1 MLVCRKQKNINM
13 NTLLRI
19 DASIRKEGS
28 YSRDMGDFFQAQW
41 QLKYPSGKIIRR
53 DLTEAAI
60 PHINIQLIEAFYR
73 QQENENILS
82 LSDKLIDELNV
93 CDTLLITS
101 ALYNFSLPSSLKSY
115 VDHLVRVN
123 KTFSESPDGRYT
135 GLMLNKQ
142 AIVITSKGGKYKGT
156 NYAHMDFQDPY
167 LRSILRFIGI
177 EKVETFSIE
186 GTKDNGY
193 LKEVIPSVKSGI
205 LNFLNA

>member
-1 MLVCRKQKNINM
+1 M

-28 YSRDMGDFFQAQW
+28 YSREMGDFFQSQW

-53 DLTEAAI
+53 DLTEAVI
-60 PHINIQLIEAFYR
+60 PHINMQLIEAFYR
-73 QQENENILS
+73 QQENKNILS
-82 LSDKLIDELNV
+82 LSDTLFDELNM
-93 CDTLLITS
+93 CDTILITS

-135 GLMLNKQ
+135 GLMQNKQ

-156 NYAHMDFQDPY
+156 NYAHLDFQDPY
-167 LRSILRFIGI
+167 LKTILRFMGI
-177 EKVETFSIE
+177 EKVESFSIE
-186 GTKDNGY
+186 GTKDYTY
-193 LKEVIPSVKSGI
+193 LEEVLPTVKSEI
-205 LNFLNA
+205 LDFLNT